1 VIRDWTVQLCLCI
14 DSVSSSLQSIEST
27 SHSRHDWLR
36 ISAAEASRCRFQM
49 EPAISELAVGGG
61 LSLKLQHHP
70 DPLKRDS
77 DGVEVTGS
85 ALWDAGLALG
95 LHLRK
100 LRRKLG
106 NPESGAHLAAL
117 EIGAGC
123 GTAGLALALGSDEVE
138 LVLTDNQPEVLSL
151 LEANVRLNRLQGRA
165 SVQELDWNNAP
176 PLAIARRTWDV
187 IIAAD
192 VVYGLPSFG
201 PLLQLLETL
210 CHNSHTRILI
220 ACGNRQRGS
229 REDLTFFAEL
239 RERNKLE
246 VMEVIELEGAC
257 VGRWGGGTVEVMMLR
272 RQPSTEREGQE
283 AEDAEFE
290 ELMRELDQEDT
301 DPEAQ
306 YQQQPAS
313 SAAAEG

>member
-1 VIRDWTVQLCLCI
+1 
-14 DSVSSSLQSIEST
+14 
-27 SHSRHDWLR
+27 
-36 ISAAEASRCRFQM
+36 M
-49 EPAISELAVGGG
+49 
-61 LSLKLQHHP
+61 
-70 DPLKRDS
+70 
-77 DGVEVTGS
+77 EVTGS

-246 VMEVIELEGAC
+246 VTEVIELEGARI
-257 VGRWGGGTVEVMMLR
+257 GRWAGGTVEVMMLR
-272 RQPSTEREGQE
+272 RQPSTEWEGQE

-290 ELMRELDQEDT
+290 ELMHQYQHQHLTLQVVADT
-301 DPEAQ
+301 DAS
-306 YQQQPAS
+306 AS
-313 SAAAEG
+313 SAAEG

>member
-1 VIRDWTVQLCLCI
+1 MGT
-14 DSVSSSLQSIEST
+14 
-27 SHSRHDWLR
+27 
-36 ISAAEASRCRFQM
+36 
-49 EPAISELAVGGG
+49 ISELAVGGG
-61 LSLKLQHHP
+61 LSLKLQHHA
-70 DPLKRDS
+70 DPLRRES

-95 LHLRK
+95 VHLRK
-100 LRRKLG
+100 LRRKLV
-106 NPESGAHLAAL
+106 NPESGARLAVL

-123 GTAGLALALGSDEVE
+123 GTAGLALALGADEVDV
-138 LVLTDNQPEVLSL
+138 VLTDNQPEVLSL
-151 LEANVRLNRLQGRA
+151 LEANVRLNRLQDRA

-176 PLAIARRTWDV
+176 PLDIVRRTWDV

-192 VVYGLPSFG
+192 IVYGLPSFG

-210 CHNSHTRILI
+210 CHSPHTRILI

-257 VGRWGGGTVEVMMLR
+257 VGRWGGGAVEVMMLR
-272 RQPSTEREGQE
+272 RQPSTEREEQE
-283 AEDAEFE
+283 AKDAEFE
-290 ELMRELDQEDT
+290 ELMRELDLEEA
-301 DPEAQ
+301 EAQ
-306 YQQQPAS
+306 QDQQQR
-313 SAAAEG
+313 AALAAVEG